1 MDFNK
6 ILSLLKGQDIVTPNV
21 APPAP
26 APAATATSVE
36 APALS
41 SGLDLS
47 NISQSVIDQVRN
59 EYLTKKKSEDKLK
72 NATTITPEV
81 LVTIGKMV
89 QETDL
94 VKVLKKCKERQDNK
108 EKELYSHRESIKA
121 RYSKQKESI
130 LAKQLIG
137 VKSNN
142 PNELQMVEREMNQE
156 LHGLDLQ
163 IIKDMDK
170 EVTYLQQEFVK
181 LNVPLFKVTKDPND
195 IKLQQKVLFML
206 QDMI

>member
-6 ILSLLKGQDIVTPNV
+6 ILSLLKGQDIVTPQI
-21 APPAP
+21 PAP
-26 APAATATSVE
+26 TPAPTTSTSSS
-36 APALS
+36 ALP

-47 NISQSVIDQVRN
+47 NISQSVIDQVRT
-59 EYLTKKKSEDKLK
+59 EYLTKKDSEEKLK
-72 NATTITPEV
+72 NATTITPQV
-81 LVTIGKMV
+81 LVNIGKLV

-94 VKVLKKCKERQDNK
+94 IQVLKKCKERQDSK
-108 EKELYSHRESIKA
+108 EKELFMHRESIKE

-130 LAKQLIG
+130 LAKELIG

-142 PNELQMVEREMNQE
+142 PNELKMTEQELNQE
-156 LHGLDLQ
+156 LHRMDLQ
-163 IIKDMDK
+163 ILKDMDK

-181 LNVPLFKVTKDPND
+181 LKVPLFKVTND
-195 IKLQQKVLFML
+195 VNEIKLQQKVLFML

>member
-6 ILSLLKGQDIVTPNV
+6 ILSLLKGQDIVTPQI
-21 APPAP
+21 PAP
-26 APAATATSVE
+26 TPAPTSS
-36 APALS
+36 ALP

-47 NISQSVIDQVRN
+47 NISQSVIDQVRT
-59 EYLTKKKSEDKLK
+59 EYLTKKESEEKLK
-72 NATTITPEV
+72 NATTITPQV
-81 LVTIGKMV
+81 LVTIGKLV

-94 VKVLKKCKERQDNK
+94 IQVLKKCKERQDSK
-108 EKELYSHRESIKA
+108 EKELFMHRESIKE

-130 LAKQLIG
+130 LAKELIG
-137 VKSNN
+137 VKNNN
-142 PNELQMVEREMNQE
+142 PNELKMVEQELNQE
-156 LHGLDLQ
+156 LHRMDLQ
-163 IIKDMDK
+163 ILKDMDK

-181 LNVPLFKVTKDPND
+181 LKVPLFKVTNDVND